1 MKYMEITDLK
11 WWGVIVHHVMIGH
24 INVVWVLQP
33 TWHGMV
39 PGRRGYILLMA
50 SKVAIV
56 SSGQDLERD
65 IYIDTWHFGKEKR

>member
-11 WWGVIVHHVMIGH
+11 WWGVIVYHVMVGH
-24 INVVWVLQP
+24 IDVAWVLQS

-39 PGRRGYILLMA
+39 PGRWGYMA
-50 SKVAIV
+50 SKVAVI
-56 SSGQDLERD
+56 SGGQDLEMD